1 MAAAEEKEAEESSA
15 GGANQETDAVSGGNP
30 PTSGDDW
37 VELLVRE
44 VLQSSGTDD
53 AKVRAARVL
62 EALEKMLSAR
72 AREEAGKKF
81 QEVNHC
87 TRVKSFLL
95 FNVFHSKYIYPY
107 ICTFVCAYILGIR
120 P

>member
-1 MAAAEEKEAEESSA
+1 MKSLYSFASSEEKKAEELAA
-15 GGANQETDAVSGGNP
+15 GGAATQETDAVCGGNP

-72 AREEAGKKF
+72 AREEAGNKF
-81 QEVNHC
+81 QEVNKALHL
-87 TRVKSFLL
+87 S
-95 FNVFHSKYIYPY
+95 
-107 ICTFVCAYILGIR
+107 
-120 P
+120 